1 MPETIQRSF
10 TSGEIAPALQSR
22 SDMTKYTTGLNLC
35 ENFIVRPQGGVYS
48 RPGTRFIGELDD
60 STKRAR
66 LIPFQFNTEQTYILV
81 FEEFKV
87 RVIKNGGFVLA
98 SGGGSIF
105 ELATPYTESEL
116 PRLAFTQ
123 SADVMT
129 LVHPNHDP
137 RNLNRLADD
146 NWALTVID
154 YSPPVTPPTFT
165 SPITDDIVFITQA
178 NPAVVTTDSAHG
190 FSNGQTIT
198 LSGVSGMTEVNGIPY
213 TVANRT
219 SGTFELSGIDSTG
232 FSAYTQAAITNIT
245 QANPAVVTTAAPHG
259 YSNGNEITIFDVVG
273 MTEVNGVTYTI
284 ANVTANTFELSGI
297 NSTGFSAY
305 TSDGIA
311 ALKTGTATVNTSA
324 QPVGAGAGTYGKTYT
339 YVITVVDENGIES
352 LPSSEITITTKSLS
366 VTAGVRLTW
375 GAVAG
380 ASYYRIYKDPS
391 TNSNIYGWIG
401 DSKTTSFDDFNIAP
415 IVTDAPPADRQPFT
429 GVGNKPSAVNYYQQR
444 QIFANTFN
452 EPQSVY
458 TTQVANYNSLRT
470 SSPSRADDAV
480 TLTIAGRQVNEI
492 RHIVSLDSLILLTS
506 GGEWIVSEGQD
517 RVLTPSTVGVRVQSY
532 NGSSWVPPVVINST
546 ALYLQEKNARVRDLG
561 YEFSSDKYTGSDLSL
576 MSEHLFE
583 GFTINEM
590 AYADEPYGILWCVR
604 DDGRMLGLTYQREH
618 QVWGWH
624 QHVTNGKYESIATIG
639 EDQRD
644 AVYLIVQREINGVN
658 KRYVERMEPRGV
670 TNSLDMFYVDS
681 GLTYNGAPVDTLSG
695 LDHLEGETVAVLADG
710 VEIIGL
716 TVTGG
721 QVTLPDDFSI
731 VHIGLPYT
739 PAIETLDID
748 TGAQGETLKSKDLS
762 VSKVFLEV
770 EKSRGGWVGPRSTDV
785 QNNIQFDMTE
795 IKPRYDAD
803 GYDAIQ
809 PKTYK
814 SEVIIDDHW
823 DKSGGVRIEQRSP
836 LPLAILSVIPEVDI
850 GGS

>member
-98 SGGGSIF
+98 PGGGSIF
-105 ELATPYTESEL
+105 ELATPYAESEL

-146 NWALTVID
+146 NWTLTVID
-154 YSPPVTPPTFT
+154 YTPSNSPPAFT
-165 SPITDDIVFITQA
+165 SSVTADVVLITKS
-178 NPAVVTTDSAHG
+178 NPAVVTTGIAHG
-190 FSNGQTIT
+190 FSNGQTVLLT
-198 LSGVSGMTEVNGIPY
+198 GVEGMTEVNGNPY
-213 TVANRT
+213 NIANVT
-219 SGTFELSGIDSTG
+219 ATTFQLNGVDSTS
-232 FSAYTQAAITNIT
+232 FSSYTQSTITNVT
-245 QANPAVVTTAAPHG
+245 QANPATVVSASHG
-259 YSNGNEITIFDVVG
+259 FSNGDQVTIFNVGG
-273 MTEVNGVTYTI
+273 MTELNGNTYTI
-284 ANVTANTFELSGI
+284 AGVTTGGFYLVGVD
-297 NSTGFSAY
+297 STAFNPY
-305 TSDGIA
+305 TSGGTA
-311 ALKTGTATVNTSA
+311 ALKSGLAIVNA
-324 QPVGAGAGTYGKTYT
+324 PALAIGQGAGSYDKTYS
-339 YVITVVDENGIES
+339 YVITVVDENGVES
-352 LPSSEITITTKSLS
+352 LPSSKVEITTKSLS

-375 GAVAG
+375 VATPG
-380 ASYYRIYKDPS
+380 ASYYRVYKDPS
-391 TNSNIYGWIG
+391 NNTDVFGWIG
-401 DSKTTSFDDFNIAP
+401 DSKTNNFDDFNIAP
-415 IVTDAPPADRQPFT
+415 IVTDAPPDDRQPFT

-583 GFTINEM
+583 GFSINEM
-590 AYADEPYGILWCVR
+590 TYADEPYGVLWCVR
-604 DDGRMLGLTYQREH
+604 DDGRLLGLTYQREH

-624 QHVTNGKYESIATIG
+624 QHVTNGNFESVATVG
-639 EDQRD
+639 EGLRD
-644 AVYLIVQREINGVN
+644 AVYLIVQREINGVT

-670 TNSLDMFYVDS
+670 TTPLDMFYVDS

-695 LDHLEGETVAVLADG
+695 LDHLEGEAVAVLADG

-716 TVTGG
+716 VVTGG
-721 QVTLPDDFSI
+721 QITLPDDFST

-762 VSKVFLEV
+762 VSKVYLEV

-785 QNNIQFDMTE
+785 QNNIQFGMTE

-803 GYDAIQ
+803 GYDTIQ